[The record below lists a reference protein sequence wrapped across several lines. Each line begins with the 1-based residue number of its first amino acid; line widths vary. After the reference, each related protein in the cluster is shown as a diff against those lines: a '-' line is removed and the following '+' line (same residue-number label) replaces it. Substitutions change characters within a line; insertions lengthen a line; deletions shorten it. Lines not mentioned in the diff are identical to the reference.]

1 MSVQRRLAAILAADV
16 VGYSRL
22 MERDEAGTL
31 GALKDRRKSVLN
43 PLVAKHQGRI
53 FKTTGDGVLIE
64 FASAVNAL
72 ECAVALQAGMAAA
85 NGDSAED
92 RRIVLRVGIN
102 LGDVMVEGSDLYGD
116 GVNIAARLEGLAE
129 PGGVLLSGTA
139 HDHVRNK
146 VKLGF
151 EDLGAQSLK
160 NISEPVRTYRVIGSA
175 AASHP
180 VPGPA
185 AAKLSIAVLPFTNMS
200 GDAEQQYFSD
210 GITEDI
216 ITELSRFRQISV
228 IARHSSFQF
237 RDSGGDVRRVGRELG
252 VGYVLEGS
260 VRRTGAR
267 IRITAQLVDAVT
279 GNHLW
284 AERYDRALD
293 DIFAVQDEVV
303 RTIVATLHGK
313 MEDAGAQVA
322 KRKHPENLAAYDYLL
337 RGFAHHQRQTRDDLA
352 LARPL
357 LEKAIAIDP
366 DFAVAYAYLALVDR
380 AEWDLVGS
388 PALLDRALANAQRAV
403 ALDDDD
409 GRCHVILGYVYL
421 WTRNL
426 GTRNLDKAEF
436 HQLRALSINP
446 NDANIVAHMGLLSAY
461 LGSASEAIRWLSQA
475 LVLNPFPPNWY
486 RAFLGMA
493 NYVARDYAEA
503 IRNLNPMIGATPW
516 NRMYSAAS
524 YAQANRIEEAR
535 AQLAEY
541 QALRP
546 QDTLLEYAT
555 SEPFKNAADLEH
567 LLDGLR
573 KAGASDRG

>member
-1 MSVQRRLAAILAADV
+1 MTVQRRLAAILAADV

-31 GALKDRRKSVLN
+31 AALKSRRTAVLN

-72 ECAVALQAGMAAA
+72 ECAVELQKGMAAA
-85 NGDSAED
+85 NGEFAED
-92 RRIVLRVGIN
+92 RRIVLRIGVN

-116 GVNIAARLEGLAE
+116 GINIAARLEGLAE
-129 PGGVLLSGTA
+129 PGGILLSGTA
-139 HDHVRNK
+139 HDHTKNK
-146 VKLGF
+146 LKLGF
-151 EDLGAQSLK
+151 EDLGFQTLK
-160 NISEPVRTYRVIGSA
+160 NIAEPVRAYRVAGT
-175 AASHP
+175 
-180 VPGPA
+180 PA
-185 AAKLSIAVLPFTNMS
+185 AAAVAPKTAIDKLSIAVLPFTNMS

-267 IRITAQLVDAVT
+267 IRITAQLIDAET

-293 DIFAVQDEVV
+293 DIFTVQDEVV

-337 RGFAHHQRQTRDDLA
+337 RGFAHHQRQTSDDLA

-366 DFAVAYAYLALVDR
+366 DFAVAYAYLALVDQ

-388 PALLDRALANAQRAV
+388 PALLEQALANARRAV

-421 WTRNL
+421 WM
-426 GTRNLDKAEF
+426 RNLDKAEF

-446 NDANIVAHMGLLSAY
+446 NDADIVAHMGLLSAY
-461 LGSASEAIRWLSQA
+461 LGRASEAIRWLSQA
-475 LVLNPFPPNWY
+475 LVLNPFSPDWY

-503 IRNLNPMIGATPW
+503 IRNLNPMIGAFPW
-516 NRMYSAAS
+516 DRMYSAAS
-524 YAQANRIEEAR
+524 YAQADRIEEAR

-546 QDTLLEYAT
+546 RDTLLEHAT

-573 KAGASDRG
+573 KAGVSDRG